1 MRRKLIFFGAALVS
15 AGIFYFHPPVRAGE
29 ADSRRALYLQYCAS
43 CHGEDGKGKGPVSP
57 YLKVKVPDLTAL
69 KKNNKGVFPLAR
81 VMSAINGSRAV
92 RGHGDPVMPVW
103 GEVFRK
109 ELKDEKYPELTTL
122 RKNQAIADYLSTLQ
136 R

>member
-1 MRRKLIFFGAALVS
+1 MRRKIIFFWAALVS
-15 AGIFYFHPPVRAGE
+15 AGIFYFHSPARAGE
-29 ADSRRALYLQYCAS
+29 ADSGRALYLQYCAS
-43 CHGEDGKGKGPVSP
+43 CHGEDARGKGPMTS

-81 VMSAINGSRAV
+81 VMSSIDGSRAV

-122 RKNQAIADYLSTLQ
+122 RKTQAIADYLSTLQ